1 MNVKPVKNSGLRVR
15 WVVLSLWYGGCP
27 REMFPDP
34 SGWPLWSGSFQDPL
48 LPPADGDPFP
58 RDGLEVKIGV

>member
-1 MNVKPVKNSGLRVR
+1 MIKPVKNSGLRVR

-34 SGWPLWSGSFQDPL
+34 SGWPLWSGSFRDPL
-48 LPPADGDPFP
+48 LPLADGDPTGGED
-58 RDGLEVKIGV
+58 RGLAEL